1 MHTLSRAL
9 LFAIAF
15 LIAGIATA
23 GPFCVVS
30 GAGKQ
35 CFYSDEPSCARAA
48 ASLHGACV
56 VNNEEV
62 KAPATGAPFCVVS
75 GAGAQC
81 VYYNFQACENAAKA
95 VRGTCAAR

>member
-48 ASLHGACV
+48 
-56 VNNEEV
+56 
-62 KAPATGAPFCVVS
+62 PATGAPFCVVS